1 MFRELVDIKEDNILS
16 FDKELLDILLKDRTT
31 NKNILWGTDIYSSHG
46 PGFFENDYI
55 TSEKITEKY
64 GELIKPRVKKTKEE
78 QNKRI
83 RDKAEVFTPS
93 WICNKQN
100 NIIDEEWFGY
110 KNIFNIDKDNSW
122 KATEEKIE
130 FSQGKDW
137 QEYID
142 LLRLEVSCG
151 EAPYLISRYD
161 TVTGLAI
168 NIKERIGIID
178 RKFRVLNENCDNKEE
193 WIEYSKR
200 IIKSSYGFDWQGD
213 NVLLARENILYTY
226 ADNFKN
232 KFGTKPSVELIK
244 EIGMIV
250 SWNIWQMDGIN
261 FVVPYSCKNEKKIC
275 SQLNLFGG
283 EESLVEKCI
292 GCEKNN
298 IHKHNGVYSK
308 IMNWKTNRPNKFIN
322 LIGRKKI

>member
-1 MFRELVDIKEDNILS
+1 MFRELVDVKEDNILS

-31 NKNILWGTDIYSSHG
+31 NKNIIWGTDNYSLYG
-46 PGFFENDYI
+46 PGFFEKDYI
-55 TSEKITEKY
+55 TPEKITGKY
-64 GELIKPRVKKTKEE
+64 GKLIKPRVRKTKEE
-78 QNKRI
+78 QSKRI
-83 RDKAEVFTPS
+83 KDKAEVFTPS
-93 WICNKQN
+93 WICNRQN

-110 KNIFNIDKDNSW
+110 RNIFNIEDNNYW
-122 KATEEKIE
+122 KATEEKIKFPE
-130 FSQGKDW
+130 GKNW

-161 TVTGLAI
+161 TVTGNTI

-178 RKFRVLNENCDNKEE
+178 RKFRILNENCDNKEN
-193 WIEYSKR
+193 WIEFSKR

-226 ADNFKN
+226 TDNYKN
-232 KFGTKPSVELIK
+232 KFGIKPSAELIK

-250 SWNIWQMDGIN
+250 SWNVWQMDGVNLVI
-261 FVVPYSCKNEKKIC
+261 PYSCKNDRKIC

-283 EESLVEKCI
+283 EETLVEKCI
-292 GCEKNN
+292 GCKKNS
-298 IHKHNGVYSK
+298 IHKHNGIYSK

-322 LIGRKKI
+322 LIGRKKK